1 MTLDNRL
8 FRDSMGRFATGITV
22 MTTRG
27 EGVAP
32 MGMTV
37 NSFASL
43 SLDPPLVMWSIQRQ
57 SDCLEAFDNSPGFAA
72 NILDSDQESLSR
84 RFARQ
89 GEHALRQGEY
99 RIGRSGQPVLKGC
112 LASFE
117 CRLWRRYDGGDHI
130 IIIGHVLEME
140 ARPTG
145 KPLLFYSGQYRE
157 IR

>member
-27 EGVAP
+27 EDIAP

-37 NSFASL
+37 NSFSSL
-43 SLDPPLVMWSIQRQ
+43 SLEPPLVMWSIQCQ
-57 SDCLEAFDNSPGFAA
+57 SECLAAFDRAPGFTA
-72 NILDSDQESLSR
+72 NILDSEQESVSR

-89 GEHALRQGEY
+89 GDHSLDPLEY
-99 RIGRSGQPVLKGC
+99 RIGRSGQPVLRGC

-117 CRLWRRYDGGDHI
+117 CQLWRCYEGGDHI
-130 IIIGHVLEME
+130 IFIGRVVEMDV
-140 ARPTG
+140 RPTG
-145 KPLLFYSGQYRE
+145 KPLLFYSGRYHH

>member
-1 MTLDNRL
+1 MTLDKRL
-8 FRDSMGRFATGITV
+8 FRDSMGRFATGVTV

-27 EGVAP
+27 EGIAP

-37 NSFASL
+37 NSFSSL
-43 SLDPPLVMWSIQRQ
+43 SLEPPLVMWNIQRQ
-57 SDCLEAFDNSPGFAA
+57 SECLPAFARAPGFAA
-72 NILDSDQESLSR
+72 NILGCDQEAISR
-84 RFARQ
+84 RFAQQ
-89 GEHALRQGEY
+89 GDHSLDPLEY

-117 CRLWRRYDGGDHI
+117 CQLWRRYEGGDHI
-130 IIIGHVLEME
+130 IIIGRVIEME

-145 KPLLFYSGQYRE
+145 KPLLFYSGQYHE